1 MILNLF
7 ARSSLSM
14 PPRTLVWCRT
24 LDLLLTHSLK
34 AAQKPEYSHIVDA
47 AVKYAK
53 VVIVYSYNN

>member
-1 MILNLF
+1 
-7 ARSSLSM
+7 M

-24 LDLLLTHSLK
+24 LNLWLTHSLK

-53 VVIVYSYNN
+53 VIIVYSYNN